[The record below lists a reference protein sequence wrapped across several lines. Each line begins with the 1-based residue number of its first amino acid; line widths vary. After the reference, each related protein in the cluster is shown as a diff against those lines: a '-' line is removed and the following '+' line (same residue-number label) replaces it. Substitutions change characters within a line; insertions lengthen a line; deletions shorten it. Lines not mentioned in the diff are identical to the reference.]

1 MPRLHRRFAFLLFF
15 PFFRVLLIRLAKL
28 FRTFYELFLVGGRLR
43 QYRGLVQE
51 AARLVFLDVGVN
63 GPNAHPSSFYELP
76 LSLCIF
82 CIGFLTQTFLRQIFH
97 E

>member
-63 GPNAHPSSFYELP
+63 GPNAHPSSFSSFLF
-76 LSLCIF
+76 LSVFFVLD
-82 CIGFLTQTFLRQIFH
+82 FLHRHF
-97 E
+97 